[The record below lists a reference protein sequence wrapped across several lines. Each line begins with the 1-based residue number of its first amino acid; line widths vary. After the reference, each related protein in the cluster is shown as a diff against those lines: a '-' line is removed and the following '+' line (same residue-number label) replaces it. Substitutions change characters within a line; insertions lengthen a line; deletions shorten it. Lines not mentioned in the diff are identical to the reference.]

1 MRLLALLGTVTVAVL
16 LTTTMLAQKS
26 TPSESTDEELS
37 AAPRAVALSNEQ
49 IKEMIREVAEKDI
62 ENDKRQRE
70 YTYIQ
75 REVENKLDGKGM
87 VKSTEIKTYEVM
99 VLYDEQVKRLIAKD
113 DEPLVEKDAAKEEEK
128 LQKIIEKHKNES
140 EDDRRKRLAKKDKER
155 EEGRQFVA
163 EVADAY
169 NFRLVGVEQLQGRDT
184 YAIDAEPRPGY
195 EARRKEAKILP
206 KFRFRIW
213 IDASAKQWVKLDA
226 QCIDTVSFGL
236 IIARL
241 HKGSRILIDQTRVND
256 EVWLPRHVA
265 VKIDAKVALLKN
277 LDVAMDVTFRDYKK
291 FGAVSKIVGV
301 SEIDETK

>member
-26 TPSESTDEELS
+26 TPSEGTNEELS
-37 AAPRAVALSNEQ
+37 AAPHAVTLSNEQ